1 MWEQTGV
8 IVAGD
13 AECMCCVTMGPRIHN
28 QHHRDDLAVVQD
40 GGRAASLPWAVLRFK
55 RLTAVTD
62 QHEPERDASIQH
74 SSVIWRT
81 APAQPALP
89 PQRRVA
95 APAPGAEPPT
105 RSRWSGLPEMMPWHV
120 VSREDVSALG
130 CH

>member
-1 MWEQTGV
+1 MPRCRQMWEQTGV

-89 PQRRVA
+89 TAAAGSRACARRGTADAQPLVGA
-95 APAPGAEPPT
+95 A
-105 RSRWSGLPEMMPWHV
+105 
-120 VSREDVSALG
+120 
-130 CH
+130 